1 MKWTKLVK
9 RIGKKKNNVE
19 YIVLMYMCVCVSEQ
33 KLEMMERMEER
44 ELKKVSNKMEST
56 RAP

>member
-1 MKWTKLVK
+1 LVK

>member
-1 MKWTKLVK
+1 M
-9 RIGKKKNNVE
+9 
-19 YIVLMYMCVCVSEQ
+19 CVSEQ